1 MVGGMKSRERKKD
14 RGIGEGRVREWR
26 IAGGGRRAGKEE
38 GLRRNKGWEGRKAG
52 RGRRAGEGRRVEE
65 GGE

>member
-1 MVGGMKSRERKKD
+1 MLGGMKGRERKKD

-38 GLRRNKGWEGRKAG
+38 GLGRKKGWEGR
-52 RGRRAGEGRRVEE
+52 RAEKE
-65 GGE
+65 